1 MTPYFAY
8 GSNMLT
14 ARLRARVPS
23 TMPVGPARLADHRL
37 AWRMAGPDGSAKC
50 DITPAPGEVVH
61 GVLFRLAEAELPLL
75 DAAEGLGKG
84 YDRETVTVTTTDGE
98 AVPALVYRALVHDPD
113 RHPYDWYKGFVV
125 AGAREHGL
133 PADYIADLEAV
144 TSASDPD
151 RKRAAANFTLQGG
164 SDGADAI

>member
-23 TMPVGPARLADHRL
+23 AVAVDRARLADHRL

-50 DITPAPGEVVH
+50 DIAPAPGEVVH
-61 GVLFRLAEAELPLL
+61 GVLFRLAGEELPHL
-75 DAAEGLGKG
+75 DAAEGLGEG
-84 YDRETVTVTTTDGE
+84 YDRETVTVTTPDGE
-98 AVPALVYRALVHDPD
+98 PVAALTYRALVHDPE
-113 RHPYDWYKGFVV
+113 RRPYDWYKGFVV

-133 PADYIADLEAV
+133 PADYVADLEAV
-144 TSASDPD
+144 TTMEDPD
-151 RKRAAANFTLQGG
+151 RERAAANFALQHQG
-164 SDGADAI
+164 

>member
-23 TMPVGPARLADHRL
+23 ATPVDRARLADHRL

-50 DITPAPGEVVH
+50 DIAPAPGEVVH
-61 GVLFRLAEAELPLL
+61 GVLFRLSGEELPLL
-75 DAAEGLGKG
+75 DAAEGLGEG
-84 YDRETVTVTTTDGE
+84 YDRETVNVTTTEGE
-98 AVPALVYRALVHDPD
+98 SVAALTYRALVHDPD
-113 RHPYDWYKGFVV
+113 RRPYDWYKGFVV

-133 PADYIADLEAV
+133 PAEYLARLEEVVAGE
-144 TSASDPD
+144 DPD
-151 RKRAAANFTLQGG
+151 RDRAAANFALQR
-164 SDGADAI
+164 